1 MQKYDGQLFRKFQ
14 DNVDGIAA
22 VGVSVTV
29 KTIETNENAVLY
41 SDSNGTTSKSNP
53 LTTDENGYYFFY
65 AADGNYKISFSNGFP
80 EIETVLGANSKSASH
95 LKQLS
100 PSPKDKESIYLVS
113 FYDGWAAQAKPA
125 SGGGTLVYNASLAK
139 TNNNG
144 GTIIAPEAITAWN
157 GTQANLSALSNWTG
171 PGNGCWVRQL
181 TDDPTPEMFGA
192 VGDGTADDKFSI
204 SKGLSVSN
212 LKLQSQSRYRITSRI
227 DVPNGRTIKGDR
239 TSVVEMDGSQ
249 FTGTTQ
255 YASNSLGFLFNGLS
269 AIGGLQGFQI
279 KLTNQTNELIAGAIA
294 VRSCSNIKLFDL
306 EISGFRKSKV
316 IAVDSSTNCQIDGNT
331 IRDCLLASTTTGQLT
346 GIDVDNNRVSSVA
359 SSKLSICENTIL
371 NLTCSTG
378 FNASFGYQTDGI
390 NISHASSSK
399 HNINRNTMSNVGEGV
414 DCFGSNCCISDNVIH
429 DAYAF
434 GIKLIHGAS
443 RNSVTENKI
452 YNAGL
457 AGIVITGSGTAATNT
472 EFNDVSNNY
481 ISGVNKAGNWSSS
494 VTSGIRVDNDNG
506 ARYANKNTIKNNII
520 TDGSTMKYGLLLDTG
535 SRYNDVLENK
545 IESFTIAELANSG
558 FSNSFLTGD
567 WYATGSWFPSLRG
580 STGYGNVTF
589 SNQYGIYTK
598 VGKMLTIWGRV
609 TIDTITTPMT
619 GELEIYNLPFAS
631 VSGDNIY
638 SVYFAQYTK
647 IKLNTAAGYYQLSGR
662 IINNADF
669 ITLMQSGNNLVATQ
683 LNAQTGVEAGS
694 AFIFSATY
702 MLP

>member
-14 DNVDGIAA
+14 DSVDGIAA
-22 VGVSVTV
+22 VGIAVTV
-29 KTIETNENAVLY
+29 RVIETGDNAVLY
-41 SDSNGTTSKSNP
+41 SDSSGLTIKNNP
-53 LTTDENGYYFFY
+53 TTTDENGYYFFY
-65 AADGNYKISFSNGFP
+65 AEDGNYKISFSNGFP
-80 EIETVLGANSKSASH
+80 EIEIVLGSSSKSISH
-95 LKQLS
+95 LKQM
-100 PSPKDKESIYLVS
+100 PSNPKDKDSVRLTS
-113 FYDGWAAQAKPA
+113 FYDGWASQAKAP
-125 SGGGTLVYNASLAK
+125 SGGGSLVYNASLAK

-144 GTIIAPEAITAWN
+144 GTIIAPEAITAWA
-157 GTQANLSALSNWTG
+157 GTQLTLSTLSNWTG
-171 PGNGCWVRQL
+171 AGNGCWVRQL
-181 TDDPTPEMFGA
+181 NDDASPELFGA

-204 SKGLSVSN
+204 SKALGFGDV
-212 LKLQSQSRYRITSRI
+212 KLQPKSRYRITSRI
-227 DVPNGRTIKGDR
+227 DMPSGRTIKGDR
-239 TSVVEMDGSQ
+239 TSVIEMDGSQ
-249 FTGTTQ
+249 FTGTSQ
-255 YASNSLGFLFNGLS
+255 YSSTALGFLFNSLS
-269 AIGGLQGFQI
+269 TSGGLQGFQI
-279 KLTNQTNELIAGAIA
+279 KLTNQNNELIAGAVA
-294 VRSCSNIKLFDL
+294 VRSCSNIKLTDL

-316 IAVDSSTNCQIDGNT
+316 IAIDSSTNCQIDGNT

-359 SSKLSICENTIL
+359 SSRLSICENTIL

-399 HNINRNTMSNVGEGV
+399 HTINRNTMSNVGEGV
-414 DCFGSNCCISDNVIH
+414 DCFGSSCSISDNVVH

-443 RNSVTENKI
+443 RNTVTENKI

-457 AGIVITGSGTAATNT
+457 AGIVVTGSGTALTNT

-520 TDGSTMKYGLLLDTG
+520 TDGSAMKYGLLLDTG
-535 SRYNDVLENK
+535 SRFNDVLENK
-545 IESFTIAELANSG
+545 VESFTLGELANSG
-558 FSNSFLTGD
+558 SSNSFLTGN
-567 WYATGSWFPSLRG
+567 WYATGTWFPSLRG
-580 STGYGNVTF
+580 STGYGDITF

-598 VGKMLTIWGRV
+598 VGKMLTIWGR
-609 TIDTITTPMT
+609 ISIQAITSPMT

-638 SVYFAQYTK
+638 SVNFAQHSK
-647 IKLNTAAGYYQLSGR
+647 VKLNSAAGYYQLAGR

-669 ITLMQSGNNLVATQ
+669 ITLMQSGNNLTATQ
-683 LNAQTGVEAGS
+683 LNAQNDVDVGT